1 MAWRLIIVCMAIN
14 SPRSSP
20 SNRAAGTVVAR
31 LARRAADATLRATV
45 ALSVSTR
52 TGRSTIMYAARACPG
67 IAACHSGHHLP
78 PPSPPRPAR
87 PPHTLRAPL
96 QAPCPWRG
104 KPAAVAVPRKRAPA
118 AFLAQ
123 PLLQHLHW
131 WTPRPA
137 DWWTPNLNP
146 CPATSTAATASFI
159 QNKLRN
165 LHHTY
170 HPLKMNYGNLA
181 STSTLRS
188 CFLSL
193 QKDSFTKGSTVF
205 NATWAGS
212 VILDATEKARK
223 TRIVT
228 HYMFYSCIRQF

>member
-52 TGRSTIMYAARACPG
+52 TGRSTIMYAARVCPG
-67 IAACHSGHHLP
+67 IATCHSWHHLP
-78 PPSPPRPAR
+78 PPSPPHPAC
-87 PPHTLRAPL
+87 PPHTPRVPL
-96 QAPCPWRG
+96 QAPYLWWG
-104 KPAAVAVPRKRAPA
+104 KPAAVAVQRKWAPA

-123 PLLQHLHW
+123 PLQQHPPW
-131 WTPRPA
+131 WIPRPA

-165 LHHTY
+165 LLHNY

-188 CFLSL
+188 WFLNL
-193 QKDSFTKGSTVF
+193 QKTHQGSDSFTKGSTVF

-212 VILDATEKARK
+212 VILDATENARK
-223 TRIVT
+223 TCC
-228 HYMFYSCIRQF
+228 S